1 MDALLTNVVWS
12 EIGWASWDTL
22 VMVGLSLLFSV
33 LIGLPTGVV
42 LFLTGKR
49 QLLEQPVAY
58 AVLSFVVNVL
68 RSVPFIILLI
78 VMIPGWWK
86 PPCGRWTGALLRR
99 PRPWAPMFARL

>member
-1 MDALLTNVVWS
+1 MDALLTNVDWV

-33 LIGLPTGVV
+33 LIGLPVGVL

-58 AVLSFVVNVL
+58 AILSFIVNVL

-78 VMIPGWWK
+78 VMIPVTVMII
-86 PPCGRWTGALLRR
+86 CT
-99 PRPWAPMFARL
+99 